1 MTGTLSRAGK
11 LDTEQV
17 NGPGGDD
24 FDWDGVDWRAVEDD
38 VRRLR
43 QRIFKASQAQDLK
56 RVRNLQKLMLRS
68 WSNTLVSVRRVT
80 QRNVGRMTAG
90 EVRDCFRTRDPHG

>member
-1 MTGTLSRAGK
+1 MMTGTLSRAGK

-56 RVRNLQKLMLRS
+56 RVRNLQM
-68 WSNTLVSVRRVT
+68 
-80 QRNVGRMTAG
+80 G
-90 EVRDCFRTRDPHG
+90 